1 MFFEK
6 NNKIHNTLFYWNIT
20 KTLHFLLNDAIFCT
34 MFLNFQRCFK
44 KLQNIVQTMHRTP
57 LYAGGNMHI
66 SIWNL
71 CRQPKRVRWHW
82 RFAHIELL
90 NLPATTFT
98 SSLADGGE
106 YLLIFLKMKISFSGW
121 RDSQTNE
128 TSAVKLELV
137 ASGRKVAFSL
147 FHYLLWLGF
156 ENHPVTEGR
165 GVNLLQS
172 QLKCFRWLRQPMDEN
187 TNFRPWWTRP
197 ARNMGWG

>member
-1 MFFEK
+1 
-6 NNKIHNTLFYWNIT
+6 
-20 KTLHFLLNDAIFCT
+20 
-34 MFLNFQRCFK
+34 
-44 KLQNIVQTMHRTP
+44 MHLTP

-106 YLLIFLKMKISFSGW
+106 YLLIFSKMKISFSGW

-197 ARNMGWG
+197 AINMGWG

>member
-1 MFFEK
+1 
-6 NNKIHNTLFYWNIT
+6 
-20 KTLHFLLNDAIFCT
+20 
-34 MFLNFQRCFK
+34 
-44 KLQNIVQTMHRTP
+44 MHRTP

-106 YLLIFLKMKISFSGW
+106 YLLIFFKMKISFSGW

-147 FHYLLWLGF
+147 FHYLLWLGHNNWLSF
-156 ENHPVTEGR
+156 ENHPVTEGLIYY
-165 GVNLLQS
+165 NLNFASLT
-172 QLKCFRWLRQPMDEN
+172 CFRSLRQPMDEN